1 MNKYFVLCLLVI
13 KGIVGYGQQVPF
25 YNHNIIN
32 PFIFNPAMA
41 GASGEVNAYLV
52 RNQRFTAFN
61 GASVN
66 NYLTID
72 GSILKDRGGLGFQV
86 SHQVHGLQQQLSSSV
101 SYSYKLRFRQ
111 KYSDLRFGI
120 SAGLLDNRIDL
131 ASINVADAN
140 DPYLVGLRPNAPA
153 FDMNAGLSYRWKAL
167 RIGFAVPQ
175 LVGNKVTFSKD
186 NARGYYRLAR
196 HMMLTAEY
204 DFTLSKQVILKPYAL
219 IRYVPGAP
227 LQYDLTAHLDHSK
240 IGWASLTYKSDYSV
254 QANIGFR
261 VASQFKVGYSYE
273 YLVGSMKHYSTGAH
287 HEIML
292 GFTFSS
298 KGKETVKIV
307 EKTVEVEKVV
317 EVEKIV
323 ENEETKKENDQ
334 LKKRNKEL
342 EELLLKTLAEKE
354 KLQED
359 KEKLEQEPKP
369 VVVPEKTTDK
379 DSVPPNVET
388 EAPLPYAKGYRFM
401 EMDLSDSPNGFYVI
415 SGVFSSK
422 RNAESALQTTLK
434 NYSDAYLVV
443 NKKNGF
449 YYVVLLYTLDQGEA
463 EKVFKRYKRGANH
476 DAWILNYRP
485 DGQ

>member
-1 MNKYFVLCLLVI
+1 MNKYLVLFSLVI
-13 KGIVGYGQQVPF
+13 WGFAGLSQQVPF

-52 RNQRFTAFN
+52 RNQRFTAFG

-72 GSILKDRGGLGFQV
+72 GSILKDRGGFGFQV
-86 SHQVHGLQQQLSSSV
+86 SHQTHGIQQQLSSSLA
-101 SYSYKLRFRQ
+101 YSYKLRFRK
-111 KYSDLRFGI
+111 KYSDLRFGL

-131 ASINVADAN
+131 AAINVADAN

-153 FDMNAGLSYRWKAL
+153 FDMNAGLSYRWKVL
-167 RIGFAVPQ
+167 KIGFAVPQ
-175 LVGNKVTFSKD
+175 LVGNKVTFNKD

-196 HMMLTAEY
+196 HLMLTAEY
-204 DFTLSKQVILKPYAL
+204 DFSLSKQVILKPYAL

-227 LQYDLTAHLDHSK
+227 LQYDLTAHLDHVK
-240 IGWASLTYKSDYSV
+240 IGWFSATYKSDYSV
-254 QANIGFR
+254 QMNVGFR
-261 VASQFKVGYSYE
+261 LINQFKVGYSYE
-273 YLVGSMKHYSTGAH
+273 YLIGSMKHYSTGAH

-307 EKTVEVEKVV
+307 EKTVEKRVEVEKIVEKVV
-317 EVEKIV
+317 EVE
-323 ENEETKKENDQ
+323 NEETKKKNEE
-334 LKKRNKEL
+334 LTKRNQEL

-359 KEKLEQEPKP
+359 KEELEQKQ
-369 VVVPEKTTDK
+369 VVQPEKEAIEK
-379 DSVPPNVET
+379 DTLILPKE
-388 EAPLPYAKGYRFM
+388 EEKIPYAKGYRFM
-401 EMDLSDSPNGFYVI
+401 EMDLSDSPDGLYVI

-422 RNAESALQTTLK
+422 RNAETALQKTRQ

-449 YYVVLLYTLDQGEA
+449 YYVVLLYTLDQEEA
-463 EKVFKRYKRGANH
+463 EKVFKRYKRGANR
-476 DAWILNYRP
+476 DAWILNYRFE
-485 DGQ
+485 